1 MTITI
6 KKFTAA
12 LLLLLLCGSVSAMQS
27 VNPTESV
34 QPPLPPRHVQQLIK
48 ASAKLWANLDSIMQ
62 VVTLV
67 QTQGIAHEEV
77 RRYFSVIGAI
87 IPIPPLKGQQQKKCK
102 KSPRQKDS
110 RQDLE
115 VRQQKLQD
123 LVNLLMLKEYIYDYN
138 YMTYLL
144 LCLQHIYD
152 NYDTVTK
159 QSILAFHRDIVVR
172 VHLELTEL
180 YKVLKECHVDKCKEI
195 QTTPRDDGQHE
206 FSIKADVNSEKM
218 KPDQRHYIE
227 LIMDSMIPMIHA
239 ILECMTRPVGV
250 IDQKKRQIIE
260 IQNLRKPV
268 YTQQSIVDLLDNT
281 LIPMTEKLPKSSK
294 YHYIHYTL
302 KMLRRVL
309 DIEKRVQQFFEKQYE
324 ERIPREQY
332 KSVRDGKSR
341 TEKFQQ
347 HRCEGNEWTQG
358 SNMPKA
364 WDDLI
369 VDYLLG
375 RLSYKAQNTLL
386 QNYYECQNSDYG
398 YKVVQRQ
405 VLARR
410 DLDWAIK
417 SARELLPDLDNS
429 YLYNSYFANQTTAD
443 PNGPSSSTDIN
454 AGDEA
459 SDSGQIT
466 WTLDDS
472 YFDESQN
479 NEEGPDEEE
488 EQEGQSAQNFEDVV
502 YGSRR
507 PADNAIINALC
518 TTKNRKALKFLA
530 AVMGRKHI
538 VKISDFAVFLRVING
553 VKIKETKDGSYQT
566 IPLQDTTV
574 LTTYWVPNLSDDPSV
589 DTWNAS
595 VHQPHGGGEEFSR
608 NSLNFI
614 KRYLALKGYEPVW
627 QETQR
632 RLVSS

>member
-12 LLLLLLCGSVSAMQS
+12 LLVLLLCGSVSAMQS
-27 VNPTESV
+27 VNPTGSG
-34 QPPLPPRHVQQLIK
+34 QPPLPPQHVKQLIK

-87 IPIPPLKGQQQKKCK
+87 IPMPPLKGQQQKKCK
-102 KSPRQKDS
+102 KGQRHQDS
-110 RQDLE
+110 SQDLE

-152 NYDTVTK
+152 NYNTVTK
-159 QSILAFHRDIVVR
+159 KSILEFHRDIVVR

-206 FSIKADVNSEKM
+206 LSIKDGVDLEKM
-218 KPDQRHYIE
+218 EPDQRHYIE

-239 ILECMTRPVGV
+239 ILECMTKPVPV
-250 IDQKKRQIIE
+250 IDQKTSQIIE
-260 IQNLRKPV
+260 IHNLRKPV

-309 DIEKRVQQFFEKQYE
+309 DIEKRVQQFFQKQYE
-324 ERIPREQY
+324 EIIPRGQY

-347 HRCEGNEWTQG
+347 HRYEGNEWTQG

-369 VDYLLG
+369 VEYLLG
-375 RLSYKAQNTLL
+375 RLSSKVQNTLL
-386 QNYYECQNSDYG
+386 QNYYECQNSDYR

-405 VLARR
+405 VLALR
-410 DLDWAIK
+410 DLDWSMK
-417 SARELLPDLDNS
+417 SARELFPDLDNS

-443 PNGPSSSTDIN
+443 PNGPSSSTAIN

-459 SDSGQIT
+459 SKPGEIT

-472 YFDESQN
+472 YFEESPN
-479 NEEGPDEEE
+479 NEKEPEEE
-488 EQEGQSAQNFEDVV
+488 EEPEEQLRQNFEDVV
-502 YGSRR
+502 YG
-507 PADNAIINALC
+507 PQILEANAIINALC
-518 TTKNRKALKFLA
+518 TKKNRKALKFLA
-530 AVMGRKHI
+530 AVMGRRYI
-538 VKISDFAVFLRVING
+538 VKISDFAVFLCVING

-574 LTTYWVPNLSDDPSV
+574 LTTYWVPNLSDDPRS
-589 DTWNAS
+589 DTWTGF
-595 VHQPHGGGEEFSR
+595 VHQPHGGGEKFSR

-627 QETQR
+627 QATQR
-632 RLVSS
+632 RLASS